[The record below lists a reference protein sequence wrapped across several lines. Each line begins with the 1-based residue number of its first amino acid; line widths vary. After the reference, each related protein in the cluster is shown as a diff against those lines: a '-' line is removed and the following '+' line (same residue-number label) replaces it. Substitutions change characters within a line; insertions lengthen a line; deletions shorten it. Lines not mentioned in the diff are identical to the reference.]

1 MSKSTKTKSESKE
14 ASTSPDSSPLEQENT
29 ENVTT
34 CDESIEGVIGC
45 SLEELEDRAVKFV
58 ATLLSMK
65 PEYSAAFL
73 LMSVAVYSLLQD
85 ALKNDVD
92 GFIGAFNEELEGNF
106 MFPLTSMLMV
116 KLNTGLVN

>member
-1 MSKSTKTKSESKE
+1 M
-14 ASTSPDSSPLEQENT
+14 TSPDSSDSAQEST
-29 ENVTT
+29 ESATGSE
-34 CDESIEGVIGC
+34 ESIEGIIGC

-73 LMSVAVYSLLQD
+73 LMSVAVYSHLQD
-85 ALKNDVD
+85 ALKNDVE

-116 KLNTGLVN
+116 KLNTELVN